1 MNYTTTNTNVSRKHN
16 DSSTGGIY
24 TQMDKLRKTS
34 INPKN
39 ETQSISTNNPLNIHD
54 IDLNNI
60 TYTKIKSN
68 QTKKIILLKYNDN
81 SLQNFVIQTPTLLN
95 ISSPDCTS
103 GFAEIEV
110 ALDGKYNN
118 KIDSFISFLN
128 KLENK
133 IKLDAQNNVSEWF
146 NITETNQTINFQ
158 KIIRESTDYSKGTLK
173 IKIIKNNDF
182 ETLLQLN
189 NTNKIEINSI
199 PANSWCKMILE
210 CYAIW
215 INSNN
220 DFGLFFRPVLLS
232 FTLKEKDIYNYKF
245 IESDEDEIDI
255 PDTEINH
262 NIFMNIDSSNELYR
276 SLTHLDADKFVNDL
290 QSDLQS
296 DMSPNILNLNIENSY
311 LSDSSST

>member
-1 MNYTTTNTNVSRKHN
+1 MNKDTSNIFLSKIHN
-16 DSSTGGIY
+16 DSSPVDT
-24 TQMDKLRKTS
+24 DKCGYS
-34 INPKN
+34 AA
-39 ETQSISTNNPLNIHD
+39 STTPLNIHD

-68 QTKKIILLKYNDN
+68 QTKKIILLKYNDK
-81 SLQNFVIQTPTLLN
+81 SKTIKNFVIQTPTLLN
-95 ISSPDCTS
+95 ISTPDFTS

-118 KIDSFISFLN
+118 RIDSFISFLN
-128 KLENK
+128 NLENK
-133 IKLDAQNNVSEWF
+133 IKADAQTNASEWF

-158 KIIRESTDYSKGTLK
+158 KIIRESSNYSKGTLK

-182 ETLLQLN
+182 ETLIQLN
-189 NTNKIEINSI
+189 NTHKIDTNSI

-262 NIFMNIDSSNELYR
+262 NIFMKVDSSNKLHK
-276 SLTHLDADKFVNDL
+276 SLIHLDASELVSNLYSDKNSDILDL
-290 QSDLQS
+290 H
-296 DMSPNILNLNIENSY
+296 IENSY
-311 LSDSSST
+311 LSDSSSS

>member
-1 MNYTTTNTNVSRKHN
+1 MNKDTSNIFLSKNHN
-16 DSSTGGIY
+16 DSSPVDT
-24 TQMDKLRKTS
+24 DKYGYS
-34 INPKN
+34 VA
-39 ETQSISTNNPLNIHD
+39 STTPLNIHD

-68 QTKKIILLKYNDN
+68 QTKKIILLKYNDKSKTN
-81 SLQNFVIQTPTLLN
+81 SIKNFVIQTPTLLN
-95 ISSPDCTS
+95 ISSPDFTS

-118 KIDSFISFLN
+118 RIDSFISFLN
-128 KLENK
+128 NLENK
-133 IKLDAQNNVSEWF
+133 IKTDAQNNASEWF
-146 NITETNQTINFQ
+146 NMNDNQTINFQ
-158 KIIRESTDYSKGTLK
+158 KIIRESSNYSKGTLK

-182 ETLLQLN
+182 ETLIQLN
-189 NTNKIEINSI
+189 NTHKIDTNSI

-232 FTLKEKDIYNYKF
+232 FNLKEKDIYNYKF

-262 NIFMNIDSSNELYR
+262 NIFMKVDSSNKLHK
-276 SLTHLDADKFVNDL
+276 SLIHLDASELVSNLYSDKNSDILDL
-290 QSDLQS
+290 H
-296 DMSPNILNLNIENSY
+296 IENSY
-311 LSDSSST
+311 LSDSSSS

>member
-1 MNYTTTNTNVSRKHN
+1 MNYNTTNSVSSKKYN
-16 DSSTGGIY
+16 DSPSIGMY
-24 TQMDKLRKTS
+24 TQ
-34 INPKN
+34 INKMIHANKN
-39 ETQSISTNNPLNIHD
+39 ACTTPLNIHD

-68 QTKKIILLKYNDN
+68 QTKKIILLKYNDT
-81 SLQNFVIQTPTLLN
+81 SCDTLKNFVIQTPTLLN
-95 ISSPDCTS
+95 ISSPDFAS

-118 KIDSFISFLN
+118 TIDSFISFLN
-128 KLENK
+128 NLENK
-133 IKLDAQNNVSEWF
+133 IKADAQTNASEWF
-146 NITETNQTINFQ
+146 NMNDNQTINFQ
-158 KIIRESTDYSKGTLK
+158 KIIRESSNYSKGTLK

-182 ETLLQLN
+182 ETLIQLN
-189 NTNKIEINSI
+189 NTHKIDTKSI
-199 PANSWCKMILE
+199 PSNSWCKMILE

-262 NIFMNIDSSNELYR
+262 NIFMKVDSSNKLHK
-276 SLTHLDADKFVNDL
+276 SLIHLDASELVSNLYSDKNSDILDL
-290 QSDLQS
+290 H
-296 DMSPNILNLNIENSY
+296 IENSY
-311 LSDSSST
+311 LSDSSSS

>member
-1 MNYTTTNTNVSRKHN
+1 MNKDTSNIFLSKIHN
-16 DSSTGGIY
+16 DSSPVDT
-24 TQMDKLRKTS
+24 DKYGYS
-34 INPKN
+34 VA
-39 ETQSISTNNPLNIHD
+39 STTPLNIHD

-68 QTKKIILLKYNDN
+68 QTKKIILLKYNDKSN
-81 SLQNFVIQTPTLLN
+81 SIKNFVIQTPTLLN
-95 ISSPDCTS
+95 ISTPDCTS

-189 NTNKIEINSI
+189 NSNKIDINSI

-290 QSDLQS
+290 HSE
-296 DMSPNILNLNIENSY
+296 MSPNIIDLNIENSY
-311 LSDSSST
+311 LSDSSSS

>member
-1 MNYTTTNTNVSRKHN
+1 MNKDTSNIFLSKIHN
-16 DSSTGGIY
+16 DSSPVDT
-24 TQMDKLRKTS
+24 TTDKYGYS
-34 INPKN
+34 AA
-39 ETQSISTNNPLNIHD
+39 STTPLNIHD

-68 QTKKIILLKYNDN
+68 QTKKIILLKYNDKSKTN
-81 SLQNFVIQTPTLLN
+81 SIKNFVIQTPTLLN
-95 ISSPDCTS
+95 ISLPDFTS

-118 KIDSFISFLN
+118 RIDSFISFLN
-128 KLENK
+128 NLENK
-133 IKLDAQNNVSEWF
+133 IKTDAQTNASEWF
-146 NITETNQTINFQ
+146 NMNDNQTINFQ
-158 KIIRESTDYSKGTLK
+158 KIIRESSNYSKGTLK

-182 ETLLQLN
+182 ETLIQLN
-189 NTNKIEINSI
+189 NTHKIDTNSI

-232 FTLKEKDIYNYKF
+232 FNLKEKDIYNYKF

-262 NIFMNIDSSNELYR
+262 NIFMKVDSSNKLHK
-276 SLTHLDADKFVNDL
+276 SLIHLDASELVSNLYSDKNSDILDL
-290 QSDLQS
+290 H
-296 DMSPNILNLNIENSY
+296 IENSY
-311 LSDSSST
+311 LSDSSSS

>member
-1 MNYTTTNTNVSRKHN
+1 MNYNTTNSVSSKKYN
-16 DSSTGGIY
+16 DSPSIGMY
-24 TQMDKLRKTS
+24 TQIDKMKHL
-34 INPKN
+34 NKN
-39 ETQSISTNNPLNIHD
+39 ASATPLNIHD

-68 QTKKIILLKYNDN
+68 QTKKIILLKYNDTTCD
-81 SLQNFVIQTPTLLN
+81 SLKNFVIQTPTLLN
-95 ISSPDCTS
+95 ISTADFAS

-118 KIDSFISFLN
+118 TIDTFISFLN
-128 KLENK
+128 NLENK

-146 NITETNQTINFQ
+146 NINDTNQTINFQ
-158 KIIRESTDYSKGTLK
+158 KIIRESNDYSKGTLK

-182 ETLLQLN
+182 ETLIQLN
-189 NTNKIEINSI
+189 NSNKIDVNLI

-245 IESDEDEIDI
+245 IESDEDEIEI
-255 PDTEINH
+255 PDTEIHH
-262 NIFMNIDSSNELYR
+262 NIFMKADTSSKLYK
-276 SLTHLDADKFVNDL
+276 SLIHLDTDKLVNDL
-290 QSDLQS
+290 HSEQ
-296 DMSPNILNLNIENSY
+296 SPNILDLNIENSY
-311 LSDSSST
+311 LSDSSSS

>member
-1 MNYTTTNTNVSRKHN
+1 MNKDTSNIFLSKIHN
-16 DSSTGGIY
+16 DSSPVDT
-24 TQMDKLRKTS
+24 DKCGYSATS
-34 INPKN
+34 
-39 ETQSISTNNPLNIHD
+39 TTPLNIHD

-68 QTKKIILLKYNDN
+68 QTKKIILLKYNDKSN
-81 SLQNFVIQTPTLLN
+81 FIKNFVIQTPTLLN
-95 ISSPDCTS
+95 ISTPDFTS

-118 KIDSFISFLN
+118 RIDSFISFLN
-128 KLENK
+128 NLENK
-133 IKLDAQNNVSEWF
+133 IKADAQTNASEWF
-146 NITETNQTINFQ
+146 NMNDNQTINFQ
-158 KIIRESTDYSKGTLK
+158 KIIRESSNYSKGTLK

-182 ETLLQLN
+182 ETLIQLN
-189 NTNKIEINSI
+189 NTHKIDTNSI

-232 FTLKEKDIYNYKF
+232 FNLKEKDIYNYKF

-262 NIFMNIDSSNELYR
+262 NIFMKVDSSNKLHK
-276 SLTHLDADKFVNDL
+276 SLIHLDASELVSNLYSDKNSDILDL
-290 QSDLQS
+290 H
-296 DMSPNILNLNIENSY
+296 IENSY
-311 LSDSSST
+311 LSDSSSS

>member
-1 MNYTTTNTNVSRKHN
+1 MCDT
-16 DSSTGGIY
+16 
-24 TQMDKLRKTS
+24 
-34 INPKN
+34 
-39 ETQSISTNNPLNIHD
+39 
-54 IDLNNI
+54 
-60 TYTKIKSN
+60 
-68 QTKKIILLKYNDN
+68 LK
-81 SLQNFVIQTPTLLN
+81 NFVIQTPTLLN
-95 ISSPDCTS
+95 ISSPDFAS

-118 KIDSFISFLN
+118 TIDTFISFLN
-128 KLENK
+128 NLENK

-146 NITETNQTINFQ
+146 NINDTNQTINFQ
-158 KIIRESTDYSKGTLK
+158 KIIRESDNYSKGTLK

-182 ETLLQLN
+182 ETLIQLN
-189 NTNKIEINSI
+189 NSNKIDVNLI

-245 IESDEDEIDI
+245 IESDEDEIEI

-262 NIFMNIDSSNELYR
+262 NIFMKSESSNKLYK
-276 SLTHLDADKFVNDL
+276 SLIHLDTDKLVNDL
-290 QSDLQS
+290 HSDQSPD
-296 DMSPNILNLNIENSY
+296 ILDLNIEKSY
-311 LSDSSST
+311 LSDSSSS

>member
-1 MNYTTTNTNVSRKHN
+1 MIHANKNASTT
-16 DSSTGGIY
+16 
-24 TQMDKLRKTS
+24 
-34 INPKN
+34 
-39 ETQSISTNNPLNIHD
+39 PLNIHD

-68 QTKKIILLKYNDN
+68 QTKKIILLKYNDT
-81 SLQNFVIQTPTLLN
+81 SCDTLKNFVIQTPTLLN
-95 ISSPDCTS
+95 ISSPDFAS

-118 KIDSFISFLN
+118 TIDSFISFLN
-128 KLENK
+128 NLENK

-146 NITETNQTINFQ
+146 NINDTNQTINFQ
-158 KIIRESTDYSKGTLK
+158 KIIRESDDYSKGTLK

-182 ETLLQLN
+182 ETLIQLN
-189 NTNKIEINSI
+189 NANKIDVSLI
-199 PANSWCKMILE
+199 PTNSWCKMILE

-245 IESDEDEIDI
+245 IESDEDEIEI
-255 PDTEINH
+255 PDTEIHH
-262 NIFMNIDSSNELYR
+262 NIFTRTDSSNKLYK
-276 SLTHLDADKFVNDL
+276 SLIHLDTDKLVNDL
-290 QSDLQS
+290 HSDQSPDILDLH
-296 DMSPNILNLNIENSY
+296 IEKDN
-311 LSDSSST
+311 LSDSSSS

>member
-1 MNYTTTNTNVSRKHN
+1 MNKDTSNIFLSKIHN
-16 DSSTGGIY
+16 DSSPVDT
-24 TQMDKLRKTS
+24 TTDKYGYS
-34 INPKN
+34 AA
-39 ETQSISTNNPLNIHD
+39 STTPLNIHD

-68 QTKKIILLKYNDN
+68 QTKKIILLKYNDKSKTN
-81 SLQNFVIQTPTLLN
+81 SIKNFVIQTPTLLN
-95 ISSPDCTS
+95 ISLPDFTS

-118 KIDSFISFLN
+118 RIDSFISFLN
-128 KLENK
+128 NLENK
-133 IKLDAQNNVSEWF
+133 IKTDAQTNASEWF
-146 NITETNQTINFQ
+146 NMNDNQTINFQ
-158 KIIRESTDYSKGTLK
+158 KIIRESSNYSKGTLK

-182 ETLLQLN
+182 ETLIQLN
-189 NTNKIEINSI
+189 NTHKIDTNSI

-262 NIFMNIDSSNELYR
+262 NIFMKVDSSNKLHK
-276 SLTHLDADKFVNDL
+276 SLIHLDASELVSNLYSDKNSDILDL
-290 QSDLQS
+290 H
-296 DMSPNILNLNIENSY
+296 IENSY
-311 LSDSSST
+311 LSDSSSS

>member
-1 MNYTTTNTNVSRKHN
+1 MNKDTSNIFLSKIHN
-16 DSSTGGIY
+16 DSSPVDT
-24 TQMDKLRKTS
+24 DKYGYSVAIT
-34 INPKN
+34 
-39 ETQSISTNNPLNIHD
+39 TPLNIHD

-68 QTKKIILLKYNDN
+68 QTKKIILLKYNDKSN
-81 SLQNFVIQTPTLLN
+81 SIKNFVIQTPTLLN
-95 ISSPDCTS
+95 ISTPDFTS

-118 KIDSFISFLN
+118 RIDSFISFLN
-128 KLENK
+128 NLENK
-133 IKLDAQNNVSEWF
+133 IKTDAQNNASEWF
-146 NITETNQTINFQ
+146 NMNDNQTINFQ
-158 KIIRESTDYSKGTLK
+158 KIIRESSNYSKGTLK

-182 ETLLQLN
+182 ETLIQLN
-189 NTNKIEINSI
+189 NTHKIDTNSI

-262 NIFMNIDSSNELYR
+262 NIFMKVDSNNKLHK
-276 SLTHLDADKFVNDL
+276 SLIHLDASELVSNLYSDKNSDILDL
-290 QSDLQS
+290 H
-296 DMSPNILNLNIENSY
+296 IENSY
-311 LSDSSST
+311 LSDSSSS

>member
-1 MNYTTTNTNVSRKHN
+1 MNKDTSNIFLSKIHN
-16 DSSTGGIY
+16 DSSPVDT
-24 TQMDKLRKTS
+24 TTDKYGYS
-34 INPKN
+34 AA
-39 ETQSISTNNPLNIHD
+39 STTPLNIHD

-68 QTKKIILLKYNDN
+68 QTKKIILLKYNDKSKTN
-81 SLQNFVIQTPTLLN
+81 SIKNFVIQTPTLLN
-95 ISSPDCTS
+95 ISLPDFTS

-118 KIDSFISFLN
+118 RIDSFISFLN
-128 KLENK
+128 NLENK
-133 IKLDAQNNVSEWF
+133 IKADAQTNASEWF
-146 NITETNQTINFQ
+146 NMNDNQTINFQ
-158 KIIRESTDYSKGTLK
+158 KIIRESSNYSKGTLK

-182 ETLLQLN
+182 ETLIQLN
-189 NTNKIEINSI
+189 NTHKIDTNSI

-232 FTLKEKDIYNYKF
+232 FNLKEKDIYNYKF

-262 NIFMNIDSSNELYR
+262 NIFMKVDSSNKLHK
-276 SLTHLDADKFVNDL
+276 SLIHLDASELVSNLYSDKNSDILDL
-290 QSDLQS
+290 H
-296 DMSPNILNLNIENSY
+296 IENSY
-311 LSDSSST
+311 LSDSSSS

>member
-1 MNYTTTNTNVSRKHN
+1 MNKDTSNVFLSKIHN
-16 DSSTGGIY
+16 DSSPVDT
-24 TQMDKLRKTS
+24 DKYGYS
-34 INPKN
+34 AA
-39 ETQSISTNNPLNIHD
+39 STTTPLNIHD

-68 QTKKIILLKYNDN
+68 QTKKIILLKYNDKSKTN
-81 SLQNFVIQTPTLLN
+81 SIKNFVIQTPTLLN
-95 ISSPDCTS
+95 ISSPDFTS

-118 KIDSFISFLN
+118 RIDSFISFLN
-128 KLENK
+128 NLENK
-133 IKLDAQNNVSEWF
+133 IKADAQTNAAGWF
-146 NITETNQTINFQ
+146 NMNDNQTINFQ
-158 KIIRESTDYSKGTLK
+158 KIIRESSNYSKGTLK

-182 ETLLQLN
+182 ETLIQLN
-189 NTNKIEINSI
+189 NTHKIDTNSI

-232 FTLKEKDIYNYKF
+232 FNLKEKDIYNYKF

-262 NIFMNIDSSNELYR
+262 NIFMKVDSSNKLHK
-276 SLTHLDADKFVNDL
+276 SLIHLDASELVSNLYSDKNSDILDL
-290 QSDLQS
+290 H
-296 DMSPNILNLNIENSY
+296 IENSY
-311 LSDSSST
+311 LSDSSSS

>member
-1 MNYTTTNTNVSRKHN
+1 MNKDTSNIFLSKIHN
-16 DSSTGGIY
+16 DSSPVDT
-24 TQMDKLRKTS
+24 TTDKYGYS
-34 INPKN
+34 AA
-39 ETQSISTNNPLNIHD
+39 STTPLNIHD

-68 QTKKIILLKYNDN
+68 QTKKIILLKYNDKSKTN
-81 SLQNFVIQTPTLLN
+81 SIKNFVIQTPTLLN
-95 ISSPDCTS
+95 ISLPDFTS

-118 KIDSFISFLN
+118 RIDSFISFLN
-128 KLENK
+128 NLENK
-133 IKLDAQNNVSEWF
+133 IKTDAQNNASEWF

-158 KIIRESTDYSKGTLK
+158 KIIRESSNYSKGTLK

-182 ETLLQLN
+182 ETLIQLN
-189 NTNKIEINSI
+189 NTHKIDTNSI

-232 FTLKEKDIYNYKF
+232 FNLKEKDIYNYKF

-262 NIFMNIDSSNELYR
+262 NIFMKVDSSNKLHK
-276 SLTHLDADKFVNDL
+276 SLIHLDASELVSNLYSDKNSDILDL
-290 QSDLQS
+290 H
-296 DMSPNILNLNIENSY
+296 IENSY
-311 LSDSSST
+311 LSDSSSS

>member
-1 MNYTTTNTNVSRKHN
+1 MNKDTSNIFLSKIHN
-16 DSSTGGIY
+16 DSSPVDT
-24 TQMDKLRKTS
+24 DKCGYS
-34 INPKN
+34 VA
-39 ETQSISTNNPLNIHD
+39 STTPLNIHN

-68 QTKKIILLKYNDN
+68 QTKKIILLKYNDKSKTN
-81 SLQNFVIQTPTLLN
+81 SIKNFVIQTPTLLN
-95 ISSPDCTS
+95 ISSPDFTS

-118 KIDSFISFLN
+118 RIDSFISFLN
-128 KLENK
+128 NLENK
-133 IKLDAQNNVSEWF
+133 IKADAQTNASEWF

-158 KIIRESTDYSKGTLK
+158 KIIRESSNYSKGTLK

-182 ETLLQLN
+182 ETLIQLN
-189 NTNKIEINSI
+189 NTHKIDTNSI

-232 FTLKEKDIYNYKF
+232 FNLKEKDIYNYKF

-262 NIFMNIDSSNELYR
+262 NIFMKVDSSNKLHK
-276 SLTHLDADKFVNDL
+276 SLIHLDASELVSNLYSDKNSDILDL
-290 QSDLQS
+290 H
-296 DMSPNILNLNIENSY
+296 IENSY
-311 LSDSSST
+311 LSDSSSS

>member
-1 MNYTTTNTNVSRKHN
+1 MNKDTSNIFLSKIHN
-16 DSSTGGIY
+16 DSSPVDT
-24 TQMDKLRKTS
+24 DKCGYSAK
-34 INPKN
+34 
-39 ETQSISTNNPLNIHD
+39 STTPLNIHD

-68 QTKKIILLKYNDN
+68 QTKKIILLKYNDKSN
-81 SLQNFVIQTPTLLN
+81 SIKNFVIQTPTLLN
-95 ISSPDCTS
+95 ISSPDFTS

-118 KIDSFISFLN
+118 RIDSFISFLN
-128 KLENK
+128 NLENK
-133 IKLDAQNNVSEWF
+133 IKADAQTNASEWF
-146 NITETNQTINFQ
+146 NMNDNQTINFQ
-158 KIIRESTDYSKGTLK
+158 KIIRESSNYSKGTLK

-182 ETLLQLN
+182 ETLIQLN
-189 NTNKIEINSI
+189 NTHKINTNSI

-262 NIFMNIDSSNELYR
+262 NIFMKVDSSNKLHK
-276 SLTHLDADKFVNDL
+276 SLIHLDASELVSNLYSDKNSDILDL
-290 QSDLQS
+290 H
-296 DMSPNILNLNIENSY
+296 IENSY
-311 LSDSSST
+311 LSDSSSS

>member
-1 MNYTTTNTNVSRKHN
+1 MNKDTSNIFLSKIHN
-16 DSSTGGIY
+16 DSSPVDT
-24 TQMDKLRKTS
+24 DKCGYS
-34 INPKN
+34 AA
-39 ETQSISTNNPLNIHD
+39 STTPLNIHD

-68 QTKKIILLKYNDN
+68 QTKKIILLKYNDK
-81 SLQNFVIQTPTLLN
+81 SKTIKNFVIQTPTLLN
-95 ISSPDCTS
+95 ISSPDFTS
-103 GFAEIEV
+103 GFAEIEI

-118 KIDSFISFLN
+118 RIDSFISFLN
-128 KLENK
+128 NLENK
-133 IKLDAQNNVSEWF
+133 IKADAQTNASEWF
-146 NITETNQTINFQ
+146 NMNDNQTINFQ
-158 KIIRESTDYSKGTLK
+158 KIIRESSNYSKGTLK

-182 ETLLQLN
+182 ETLIQLN
-189 NTNKIEINSI
+189 NTHKIDTNSI

-262 NIFMNIDSSNELYR
+262 NIFMKVDSSNKLHK
-276 SLTHLDADKFVNDL
+276 SLIHLDASELVSNLYSDKNSDILDL
-290 QSDLQS
+290 H
-296 DMSPNILNLNIENSY
+296 IENSY
-311 LSDSSST
+311 LSDSSSS